1 MFYKRDECM
10 LYEWRD
16 CFSVGYA
23 PIDDQ
28 HQKLFSISNELT
40 DAALRSDGA
49 NETDLKKTID
59 ELLNYV
65 RDHFS
70 QEEAMM
76 HQSGFPD
83 IVGHIVVHN
92 AFLIEIL
99 NLENRVLTGDVGEIH
114 AVAVALPKLVGD
126 WLIDHIAIEDQ
137 KYASYVRKSV
147 AALAV

>member
-1 MFYKRDECM
+1 M

-16 CFSVGYA
+16 CYSVGYA

-40 DAALRSDGA
+40 DAALSSNGA
-49 NETDLKKTID
+49 NETDLMKIID

-70 QEEAMM
+70 EEEALMR
-76 HQSGFPD
+76 QSGVPD
-83 IVGHIVVHN
+83 IAGHILVHN

-99 NLENRVLTGDVGEIH
+99 NLENRVRTGDAGEIH
-114 AVAVALPKLVGD
+114 AVAVALPELVGG
-126 WLIDHIAIEDQ
+126 WLVGHIAIEDQ
-137 KYASYVRKSV
+137 KYASHVRKSA
-147 AALAV
+147 AALAL